1 MNRVLEQ
8 SVTITPAMVAAGR
21 SRSAEWVDTVWS
33 FLDRA
38 ASQGAAVQMT
48 MIDLTYSPTEVAV
61 MCDVSRATLNRRI
74 QDGTIRA
81 VRRGTRW
88 RVPQSEVERYRRFLM
103 AQTATALADD
113 F

>member
-1 MNRVLEQ
+1 MSSVLDQ
-8 SVTITPAMVAAGR
+8 SVTVTPAIAPAGR
-21 SRSAEWVDTVWS
+21 SRTAEWADTVWS

-38 ASQGAAVQMT
+38 ASQGAAVRMT
-48 MIDLTYSPTEVAV
+48 MVDLTYSPTEVAV

-74 QDGTIRA
+74 QDGTIKA

-88 RVPQSEVERYRRFLM
+88 RVPQAEVERYRRFLM
-103 AQTATALADD
+103 AQAATAMAND